1 METKGNKPSL
11 GWAILSLV
19 LPVAMILYG
28 TLVVGVR
35 PPVLPL
41 IGAVALA
48 GLMGLKTGYRWE
60 ELQEGMFEA
69 LGRIQIAI
77 AILAL
82 VGMIIAAW
90 LASGTIPAIIY
101 WGLKLIAPEHFL
113 LSAMVLCSVASIATG
128 TSFGTMGTI
137 GVALLGVGQAL
148 GYPPALTI
156 TEKGYCIDPATG
168 ALDTSNP
175 RIIHD
180 LQTPEEPHSAP
191 GILVEALK
199 RRRERGLTPF
209 TVLSCDNIPDN
220 GHVVKNAVLGMAEKR
235 SPELAG
241 WIKEHVSFPG
251 TMVDRIVPAATDE
264 SLVEISQHLGVN
276 DPCAISCEPFIQWV
290 VEDNFVAGRPAW
302 EVAGV
307 QMVNDVLPWEEMKL
321 RMLNGSHSFLA
332 YLGYLSGFAHI
343 SDCMQDRAFRH
354 AARTLMLDEQAP
366 TLQIKDVDLTQ
377 YADKLI
383 ARFAN
388 PALKHKTWQ
397 IAMDGSQKLPQRM
410 LAGIRIHLGR
420 ETDWSLL
427 ALGVAG
433 WMRYVSGVDDAGNA
447 IDVRDPLSD
456 KIRELVAGS
465 SSEQRVTALLSLRE
479 VFGDDLPDNPHF
491 VQAIEQA
498 WQQIVQFGAHQ
509 ALLNTLK
516 I

>member
-1 METKGNKPSL
+1 M
-11 GWAILSLV
+11 
-19 LPVAMILYG
+19 
-28 TLVVGVR
+28 
-35 PPVLPL
+35 
-41 IGAVALA
+41 
-48 GLMGLKTGYRWE
+48 
-60 ELQEGMFEA
+60 
-69 LGRIQIAI
+69 
-77 AILAL
+77 
-82 VGMIIAAW
+82 
-90 LASGTIPAIIY
+90 
-101 WGLKLIAPEHFL
+101 
-113 LSAMVLCSVASIATG
+113 
-128 TSFGTMGTI
+128 
-137 GVALLGVGQAL
+137 
-148 GYPPALTI
+148 
-156 TEKGYCIDPATG
+156 
-168 ALDTSNP
+168 
-175 RIIHD
+175 
-180 LQTPEEPHSAP
+180 
-191 GILVEALK
+191 
-199 RRRERGLTPF
+199 
-209 TVLSCDNIPDN
+209 
-220 GHVVKNAVLGMAEKR
+220 
-235 SPELAG
+235 
-241 WIKEHVSFPG
+241 IKEHVSFPG

-410 LAGIRIHLGR
+410 LAGIRIHQGR